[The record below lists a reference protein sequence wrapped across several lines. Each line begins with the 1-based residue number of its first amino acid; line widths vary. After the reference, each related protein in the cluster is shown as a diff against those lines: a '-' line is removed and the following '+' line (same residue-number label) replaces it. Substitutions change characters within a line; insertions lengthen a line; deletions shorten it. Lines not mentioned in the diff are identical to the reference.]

1 MLWHPRTPF
10 FRLTSDYGSYSR
22 VSDGTSWIILHP
34 QLAHCHCSE
43 CRDDLPHVNMK
54 HARLGY
60 ERDAPDAHDGLMN
73 RVCAT
78 SMRFSGN

>member
-34 QLAHCHCSE
+34 HRHLLGPGADIREEAGKNECAEAARAQERERFVEGAH
-43 CRDDLPHVNMK
+43 
-54 HARLGY
+54 
-60 ERDAPDAHDGLMN
+60 
-73 RVCAT
+73 
-78 SMRFSGN
+78 